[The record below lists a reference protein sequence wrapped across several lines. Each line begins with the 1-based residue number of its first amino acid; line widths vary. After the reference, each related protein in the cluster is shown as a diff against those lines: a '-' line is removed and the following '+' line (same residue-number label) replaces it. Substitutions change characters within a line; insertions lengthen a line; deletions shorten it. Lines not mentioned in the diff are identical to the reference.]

1 MVVVEK
7 SPIYVEPSDISRQSS
22 SIIFASKHVS
32 ATNTPAMTVHAT
44 GNFTTDATFGGKP
57 TEVSYVDPSRIQ
69 QALQKLREVLAK
81 SGVQIDLTME
91 ATHHGPTSFP
101 VPVCFIEIGSEPKEW
116 TNPILGEMAADGIMA
131 AAIANHGKGSA
142 VVGFGGTHYSAK
154 FTRLNLEGRYQIGHV
169 VPRHALEPGVSESL
183 VRDTLQKTLSPKVT
197 ALVDWKGISGED
209 RRRLVANLEDWGY
222 LVERC

>member
-1 MVVVEK
+1 MVEK
-7 SPIYVEPSDISRQSS
+7 LPIYVEPSDISRNSS

-44 GNFTTDATFGGKP
+44 GNFTTDAKFGGKP
-57 TEVSYVDPSRIQ
+57 KEVSYVDPSRIQ
-69 QALQKLREVLAK
+69 HALQKLRDVLSK

-101 VPVCFIEIGSEPKEW
+101 VPVCFIEIGSEPKQW
-116 TNPILGEMAADGIMA
+116 TDPTLGAMAAEGIIA
-131 AAIANHGKGSA
+131 AATTDHGKGSA
-142 VVGFGGTHYSAK
+142 AVGFGGTHYSLK

-169 VPRHALEPGVSESL
+169 VSRHALEPGISESL
-183 VRDTLQKTLSPKVT
+183 LRDTLQKTLSPKVT

-209 RRRLVANLEDWGY
+209 RRKLAANLEDWGY